1 MVRNRVSEEVG
12 HSDGTPLDREEQ
24 MRRRDIKAMEKNDG
38 AIKIA
43 LANNSLVRPSSPT
56 SSAIEH
62 RSRKGDRYW
71 DDEEHE
77 RFLQAVRLYGK
88 NWGEITR
95 FVGTRSRQSVYSH
108 AQKFRKRVLK
118 EPNLQGADCAKILA
132 TVDSQHYSQ
141 SSIMRARTCAIA
153 SIAPKF
159 MVDEPHS
166 SSN

>member
-1 MVRNRVSEEVG
+1 MRKRDLKALEKSEVAVKLAVRN
-12 HSDGTPLDREEQ
+12 GTLKQPQ
-24 MRRRDIKAMEKNDG
+24 
-38 AIKIA
+38 
-43 LANNSLVRPSSPT
+43 SPT
-56 SSAIEH
+56 DSQVEH

-95 FVGTRSRQSVYSH
+95 YVGTRSRQSVYSH

-132 TVDSQHYSQ
+132 TLDS
-141 SSIMRARTCAIA
+141 
-153 SIAPKF
+153 
-159 MVDEPHS
+159 
-166 SSN
+166 